1 MEANGS
7 HMCWKSGSLPD
18 PCSLCRPERGCL
30 RTAKPRPSL
39 SDCQSVELPI
49 CFSKKLFLLYIQ
61 EDLTGALYPS
71 CLRRY
76 FVSRALC
83 LLMGQSERVGQALTI
98 TGFGGTQVLTRV
110 TKPEETRGI

>member
-1 MEANGS
+1 
-7 HMCWKSGSLPD
+7 MCWKSGSLPD

-61 EDLTGALYPS
+61 EDLTGELYPF

-76 FVSRALC
+76 FVSRALF
-83 LLMGQSERVGQALTI
+83 LLMGQALSPSLASEVPKFLPGLPSQRRQEVSKA
-98 TGFGGTQVLTRV
+98 
-110 TKPEETRGI
+110 PS